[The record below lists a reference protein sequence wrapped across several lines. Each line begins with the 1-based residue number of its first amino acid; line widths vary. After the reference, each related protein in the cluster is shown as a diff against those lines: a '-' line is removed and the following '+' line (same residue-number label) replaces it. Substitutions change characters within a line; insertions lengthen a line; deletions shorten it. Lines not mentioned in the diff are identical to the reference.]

1 MSVLN
6 LLEFA
11 AEMTAA
17 AANMEE
23 ARAEIIKGGCVIL
36 SSSAKDAIGTYK
48 FGWPQ
53 LAPETLARK
62 DNVNTPLL
70 ESGELR
76 ASISWIAEPI
86 EGWIGTN
93 DPVGKYQEFG
103 TSRGIPP
110 RPFLGGAIEH
120 SIGDVEKMAQSVVA
134 AALGGAVSGSELWEI
149 LKLAKHSA
157 EKVGDF
163 ADDVVNS
170 EDDKR

>member
-1 MSVLN
+1 MSVLS
-6 LLEFA
+6 LLEMA
-11 AEMTAA
+11 AEMSAA
-17 AANMEE
+17 AANIEE

-36 SSSAKDAIGTYK
+36 SHSAKDAIGTYK

-62 DNVNTPLL
+62 DSVNTPLL
-70 ESGELR
+70 ETGELR
-76 ASISWIAEPI
+76 ASISWIAEPT

-93 DPVGKYQEFG
+93 DPKAKWQEFG

-120 SIGDVEKMAQSVVA
+120 SMGDVEKMARSVVA
-134 AALGGAVSGSELWEI
+134 AALGGAAGASELWEV
-149 LKLAKHSA
+149 LRLAKHTA
-157 EKVGDF
+157 EKIADF
-163 ADDVVNS
+163 ADDVVHS

>member
-6 LLEFA
+6 LFEMA
-11 AEMTAA
+11 AEITAA
-17 AANMEE
+17 AANMEV
-23 ARAEIIKGGCVIL
+23 AKAAVIKGGCVIL

-53 LAPETLARK
+53 LAPETLKHK
-62 DNVNTPLL
+62 DGVNTPLL

-76 ASISWIAEPI
+76 ASIHWTADAS

-93 DPVGKYQEFG
+93 DPVGKYQEYG
-103 TSRGIPP
+103 TFRGIPP

-134 AALGGAVSGSELWEI
+134 AALGGAVGGSELWE
-149 LKLAKHSA
+149 LLRLAKHSA
-157 EKVGDF
+157 EKVADF
-163 ADDVVNS
+163 GSEIVHS
-170 EDDKR
+170 EDEQR